1 MTTGNTL
8 DIVRA
13 VEENRLDLGLVTL
26 PVQGRSLA
34 VTAMLDEEFV
44 TIYASR
50 ETEMPAVYTPAELQ
64 AQPLIAFEA
73 GSGTRDLIDRWFRSA
88 GLAVTPVMQL
98 GEHRGD

>member
-1 MTTGNTL
+1 
-8 DIVRA
+8 
-13 VEENRLDLGLVTL
+13 
-26 PVQGRSLA
+26 
-34 VTAMLDEEFV
+34 MLDEEFV

-88 GLAVTPVMQL
+88 DW
-98 GEHRGD
+98 R